1 MAYGQLHLEG
11 KPGHGSAGS
20 VLLLLSD
27 DQGPDL
33 LRHGQPEI
41 GRRQEIDWRKE
52 VGLKLMGLQDQ
63 DGSWI
68 NKDAS
73 RWWENEKPLVT
84 AYSIIALSYL
94 HRGQ

>member
-1 MAYGQLHLEG
+1 
-11 KPGHGSAGS
+11 
-20 VLLLLSD
+20 
-27 DQGPDL
+27 
-33 LRHGQPEI
+33 
-41 GRRQEIDWRKE
+41 
-52 VGLKLMGLQDQ
+52 MGLQDQ

>member
-1 MAYGQLHLEG
+1 MGAQGLFYYYYLMTKALTFYGTDNLKLSNG
-11 KPGHGSAGS
+11 K
-20 VLLLLSD
+20 
-27 DQGPDL
+27 
-33 LRHGQPEI
+33 
-41 GRRQEIDWRKE
+41 EIDWRKE
-52 VGLKLMGLQDQ
+52 VGLKLMGQQDQ